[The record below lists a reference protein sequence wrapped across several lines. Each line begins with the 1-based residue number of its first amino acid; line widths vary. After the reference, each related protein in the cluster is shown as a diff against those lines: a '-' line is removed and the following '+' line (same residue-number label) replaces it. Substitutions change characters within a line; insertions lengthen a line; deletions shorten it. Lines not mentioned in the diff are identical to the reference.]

1 VSNYEVNHL
10 LEIINL
16 HSLVPS
22 VNQVEFH
29 PYWHEDELVDF
40 CHKNNITFNSYSPL
54 GTPDHA
60 TSLGPT
66 WNPIPDLRKHP
77 KVTDLA
83 QQLGKTPAQ
92 ILLRWHMQQGL
103 VTNPRTQNPT
113 HMQEN
118 LSVFDF
124 QLNDEAMA
132 TLSYLNHPMS
142 KICPDPRLIL

>member
-1 VSNYEVNHL
+1 
-10 LEIINL
+10 
-16 HSLVPS
+16 
-22 VNQVEFH
+22 
-29 PYWHEDELVDF
+29 
-40 CHKNNITFNSYSPL
+40 
-54 GTPDHA
+54 
-60 TSLGPT
+60 
-66 WNPIPDLRKHP
+66 
-77 KVTDLA
+77 
-83 QQLGKTPAQ
+83 
-92 ILLRWHMQQGL
+92 MQQGL